1 LLAAVAALV
10 AFGCESTAEPP
21 PSPAPLCVDVF
32 VGDRALGIELLPGVA
47 LDGKFVELH
56 DGDPLPLVTPPQGG
70 HVSFVG
76 VRARNVD
83 ACHVKITAR
92 LISAQ
97 SGLIAAE
104 ESRNIRLGATADGW
118 AEPNFSDIS
127 SVANVPLCPDYHDES
142 IVDMSYTLVVRL
154 EDSRGGASA
163 GEVPRTVIPTCAQTA
178 DYERARCVCEC
189 RARYVLGACAN
200 PLDAEDER

>member
-1 LLAAVAALV
+1 MA
-10 AFGCESTAEPP
+10 
-21 PSPAPLCVDVF
+21 
-32 VGDRALGIELLPGVA
+32 IELVPGVA
-47 LDGKFVELH
+47 VDGKFVELR

-83 ACHVKITAR
+83 ACHATITAR
-92 LISAQ
+92 LVSSQ

-104 ESRNIRLGATADGW
+104 ESRDIRLGATADGW

-142 IVDMSYTLVVRL
+142 IVDTSYTLVVRL
-154 EDSRGGASA
+154 EDSRGSASA
-163 GEVPRTVIPTCAQTA
+163 CEVQRIVVPSCEQNA

-189 RARYVLGACAN
+189 RARYVLGVCAD
-200 PLDAEDER
+200 PLDAAR

>member
-1 LLAAVAALV
+1 M
-10 AFGCESTAEPP
+10 P
-21 PSPAPLCVDVF
+21 
-32 VGDRALGIELLPGVA
+32 IELVPGVA
-47 LDGKFVELH
+47 VDGKFVELH

-76 VRARNVD
+76 ARAHNID
-83 ACHVKITAR
+83 ACHAKITAR
-92 LISAQ
+92 LISSR

-104 ESRNIRLGATADGW
+104 ESRNIRLAGTDDGW

-142 IVDMSYTLVVRL
+142 IVGTSYELVVRL

-163 GEVPRTVIPTCAQTA
+163 CEVQTTVTPSCEQSA
-178 DYERARCVCEC
+178 DYERARCICEC
-189 RARYVLGACAN
+189 TAHYVLGVCAN
-200 PLDAEDER
+200 PLDASDER